1 MDVTLL
7 GTGAP
12 QGLPR
17 PGCPCAACATAVGDE
32 ARAATALLVDG
43 VLLIDLTPGPAFAAA
58 RAGRSLAGVRQ
69 VLLSHPHDGPAM
81 EVPAGLPQPGR
92 VADGRELA
100 LLDGHRVRALAVDG
114 PGTGYEISGADG
126 ERLLYLP
133 PGAAPAGV
141 GNATGRAGGAGAQG
155 AAGPYDLVLLDVLA
169 RPDALARLR
178 AGGLVDAATD
188 VVAVHVDHDVPPGP
202 ELHRRLAAVGAR
214 AVADGSSLVVGE
226 YHAVPDLPRR
236 TLVLGGARSGKSLEA
251 ERRLAAFPDVVYV
264 ATGGTRD
271 GDEDWAQRVSL
282 HRERRPS
289 SWRTVET
296 CDLVPLLEAGRPGG
310 EAARPGGEAARPG
323 RDDGKPEGE
332 AVRPGTEAPAPGAES
347 AGPGKGAA
355 GRGAGAVWPGAEA
368 GGPAAGAGAGRAAD
382 ASPLLIDCLALWLTH
397 VMDEVGAWDDATW
410 EAGGRRALRERTD
423 ALVAAVRA
431 TRRPVVAVSNEVGS
445 GVVPATPAGRR
456 FRDELG
462 RLNAAFAAECEQV
475 LLVVAGQALALRG

>member
-17 PGCPCAACATAVGDE
+17 PGCPCASCATAVGDE

-114 PGTGYEISGADG
+114 PGTGYEITGADG

-141 GNATGRAGGAGAQG
+141 GNSTGRAGGAGGQG
-155 AAGPYDLVLLDVLA
+155 GAGPYDLVLLDVLA

-251 ERRLAAFPDVVYV
+251 ERRLGAFPDVVYV

-296 CDLVPLLEAGRPGG
+296 CDLVPLLEA
-310 EAARPGGEAARPG
+310 
-323 RDDGKPEGE
+323 
-332 AVRPGTEAPAPGAES
+332 
-347 AGPGKGAA
+347 AGPGREAA
-355 GRGAGAVWPGAEA
+355 GPGRES
-368 GGPAAGAGAGRAAD
+368 GTPDTDAAGPGSGRAAD

-397 VMDEVGAWDDATW
+397 VMDEVGAWDDAAW